1 MILVCGATGTVGGE
15 VLRLLCESTIPTR
28 ALVRSPEKANALRG
42 YDCETAIGDYDNAAS
57 LDAALT
63 GTEAVFLASPA
74 SQAQVTQERAVVDA
88 AGRSGV
94 RVVKLAAAGWQSAT
108 TGRLVAGHRQI
119 IDYLAASGVP
129 YAVLAPN
136 DYLQNLLRSAAQIQ
150 ADGVLAL
157 PVGDAALASIDTRD
171 VAAVAVHLLR
181 RGGHDG
187 ASYELSGPE
196 ALTRAQVTARMSSV
210 LGKPVRYVD
219 ADPAEARAGM
229 VSAGMDEW
237 LVDGLMEL
245 YAGYR
250 AGFGATVTDEVRK
263 ATGRDARSVEDFLAG
278 YRSAFA

>member
-1 MILVCGATGTVGGE
+1 MILVCGATGTVGSE
-15 VLRLLCESTIPTR
+15 VLRLLCESSVPTR
-28 ALVRSPEKANALRG
+28 ALVRSPEKADALRG
-42 YDCETAIGDYDNAAS
+42 YDCEAAIGDYDHAAS

-63 GTEAVFLASPA
+63 GAEAVFVASPA
-74 SQAQVTQERAVVDA
+74 SQQQVVQESAVIDA
-88 AGRSGV
+88 AGRAGA
-94 RVVKLAAAGWQSAT
+94 RVVKLAAAGWAAAT
-108 TGRLVAGHRQI
+108 TGRLAAGHRQV

-129 YAVLAPN
+129 YAVLSPN

-157 PVGDAALASIDTRD
+157 PVGDAALASVDARD
-171 VAAVAVHLLR
+171 VAAVAVHLLTS
-181 RGGHDG
+181 GGHDG
-187 ASYELSGPE
+187 ASYQLSGPE
-196 ALTRAQVTARMSSV
+196 ALTKAQVAERMSAV

-229 VSAGMDEW
+229 LGLGMDEW

-245 YAGYR
+245 YAAYR

-263 ATGRDARSVEDFLAG
+263 ATGRDARTVEDFLTD